1 MDDPDVELTVKY
13 PDLVGKASL
22 GKEDCRVI
30 ADNEEEE

>member
-13 PDLVGKASL
+13 PDFVGKASL

-30 ADNEEEE
+30 AADDDEE